1 MFCNFLLLAVNF
13 ILLVVI
19 FSFLCLFLNTNRFL
33 NRSQFLFTMNFCF
46 QKMTPINFSYGSSH
60 QLNTSSPAGPSD
72 KLLCSHCLNL
82 FRFNKTFVLSLDC
95 SVFLLSFVLQALLGH
110 TDTVTCLTAS
120 LAYHIIVSGSRDR
133 TCIIWDLNKLS
144 FLTQLR
150 GHRAPVSALCINELT
165 VRSTHPCAVGVLA
178 RTWNC

>member
-1 MFCNFLLLAVNF
+1 MLSPDCTTFLL
-13 ILLVVI
+13 
-19 FSFLCLFLNTNRFL
+19 
-33 NRSQFLFTMNFCF
+33 
-46 QKMTPINFSYGSSH
+46 G
-60 QLNTSSPAGPSD
+60 
-72 KLLCSHCLNL
+72 
-82 FRFNKTFVLSLDC
+82 
-95 SVFLLSFVLQALLGH
+95 FVLQALLGH

-165 VRSTHPCAVGVLA
+165 VRNKHHSPKCGGSSRQESEIISLVCFSSCYSVNIGKLDNS
-178 RTWNC
+178 R

>member
-1 MFCNFLLLAVNF
+1 MSSDRIFMFTLSDPPLQINGFY
-13 ILLVVI
+13 IVI
-19 FSFLCLFLNTNRFL
+19 FVLF
-33 NRSQFLFTMNFCF
+33 
-46 QKMTPINFSYGSSH
+46 
-60 QLNTSSPAGPSD
+60 
-72 KLLCSHCLNL
+72 
-82 FRFNKTFVLSLDC
+82 LDC
-95 SVFLLSFVLQALLGH
+95 SFFLLTSVLQALLGH

-165 VRSTHPCAVGVLA
+165 VRTCITHLKTNELV
-178 RTWNC
+178 

>member
-1 MFCNFLLLAVNF
+1 MFTVSESFQVSRFN
-13 ILLVVI
+13 VVI
-19 FSFLCLFLNTNRFL
+19 F
-33 NRSQFLFTMNFCF
+33 
-46 QKMTPINFSYGSSH
+46 
-60 QLNTSSPAGPSD
+60 
-72 KLLCSHCLNL
+72 
-82 FRFNKTFVLSLDC
+82 VLSPDY
-95 SVFLLSFVLQALLGH
+95 SFFLLAFVLQALLGH

-165 VRSTHPCAVGVLA
+165 VRIKYPSPMCCG
-178 RTWNC
+178 NGSKS

>member
-1 MFCNFLLLAVNF
+1 MEKNIAP
-13 ILLVVI
+13 II
-19 FSFLCLFLNTNRFL
+19 FNYENSCQLETCK
-33 NRSQFLFTMNFCF
+33 SV
-46 QKMTPINFSYGSSH
+46 GSSDRIFMFTISESF
-60 QLNTSSPAGPSD
+60 QISG
-72 KLLCSHCLNL
+72 
-82 FRFNKTFVLSLDC
+82 FNIVIFVLSPDRSL
-95 SVFLLSFVLQALLGH
+95 FLLTFVLQALLGH

-165 VRSTHPCAVGVLA
+165 VRTKYCSPVCSGNSSKSQKSLNWRKT
-178 RTWNC
+178 N

>member
-1 MFCNFLLLAVNF
+1 MFTFSDPPLQINGFN
-13 ILLVVI
+13 VVI
-19 FSFLCLFLNTNRFL
+19 F
-33 NRSQFLFTMNFCF
+33 
-46 QKMTPINFSYGSSH
+46 
-60 QLNTSSPAGPSD
+60 
-72 KLLCSHCLNL
+72 
-82 FRFNKTFVLSLDC
+82 VLVPDC
-95 SVFLLSFVLQALLGH
+95 SFFLLTSVLQALLGH

-165 VRSTHPCAVGVLA
+165 VRTYITPLKINELV
-178 RTWNC
+178 